1 MTHNP
6 AVANTEERP
15 TDPPYR
21 LLVLPFLRR
30 LGERLIMPSW
40 LAITIGR
47 WIFAWRPLDQAE
59 LAHELAHVRQ
69 WRANGLR
76 FIPRYLA
83 ESRRAA
89 RSGGDRYRD
98 NRFEVEARAAAD
110 AAVRE
115 REAGEP
121 G

>member
-1 MTHNP
+1 MTDAPP
-6 AVANTEERP
+6 A
-15 TDPPYR
+15 YR
-21 LLVLPFLRR
+21 LIVLPVMRR
-30 LGERLIMPSW
+30 IGGRLIMPNW

-47 WIFAWRPLDQAE
+47 WIIAWRPLTRDE

-110 AAVRE
+110 AVRSK
-115 REAGEP
+115 AS
-121 G
+121 

>member
-6 AVANTEERP
+6 EVANADRDPTE
-15 TDPPYR
+15 PPYR

-30 LGERLIMPSW
+30 LGARLIMPNW

-47 WIFAWRPLDQAE
+47 LIFAWRPLAPDE

-110 AAVRE
+110 AAR
-115 REAGEP
+115 RSG
-121 G
+121 

>member
-1 MTHNP
+1 M
-6 AVANTEERP
+6 A
-15 TDPPYR
+15 D
-21 LLVLPFLRR
+21 
-30 LGERLIMPSW
+30 W

-47 WIFAWRPLDQAE
+47 WIFAWRPLDAAE
-59 LAHELAHVRQ
+59 LAHELEHVRQ
-69 WRANGLR
+69 WQRYGLV

-98 NRFEVEARAAAD
+98 NRFEVEARAAEE
-110 AAVRE
+110 AARM
-115 REAGEP
+115 G

>member
-1 MTHNP
+1 MAEP
-6 AVANTEERP
+6 SVPQYQLVVLPWLRRP
-15 TDPPYR
+15 GRR
-21 LLVLPFLRR
+21 LLLPD
-30 LGERLIMPSW
+30 W

-47 WIFAWRPLDQAE
+47 WIFAWRPLDAVE

-76 FIPRYLA
+76 FIPRYLG

-98 NRFEVEARAAAD
+98 NHFEVEARAAED
-110 AAVRE
+110 ATRARS
-115 REAGEP
+115 GLSP
-121 G
+121 HP

>member
-30 LGERLIMPSW
+30 LGGRLIMPSW

-98 NRFEVEARAAAD
+98 NRFEVEARAAA
-110 AAVRE
+110 AAVGARE
-115 REAGEP
+115 HEHG

>member
-1 MTHNP
+1 VWP
-6 AVANTEERP
+6 W
-15 TDPPYR
+15 
-21 LLVLPFLRR
+21 LRVV
-30 LGERLIMPSW
+30 GSRLIMPEW

-47 WIFAWRPLDQAE
+47 WIFAWRQLDEVE

-69 WRANGLR
+69 WGANGWM

-89 RSGGDRYRD
+89 KGGGDRYRD

-110 AAVRE
+110 AVR
-115 REAGEP
+115 RQRGL

>member
-1 MTHNP
+1 MNDASKAAAP
-6 AVANTEERP
+6 AHRVI
-15 TDPPYR
+15 
-21 LLVLPFLRR
+21 VLPFLRR
-30 LGERLIMPSW
+30 FGNRLVLPGW

-47 WIFAWRPLDQAE
+47 FIIAWRQLDEVE

-69 WRANGLR
+69 WNENGLR

-89 RSGGDRYRD
+89 KGGDRYRD

-110 AAVRE
+110 AVAKR
-115 REAGEP
+115 RQRS
-121 G
+121 